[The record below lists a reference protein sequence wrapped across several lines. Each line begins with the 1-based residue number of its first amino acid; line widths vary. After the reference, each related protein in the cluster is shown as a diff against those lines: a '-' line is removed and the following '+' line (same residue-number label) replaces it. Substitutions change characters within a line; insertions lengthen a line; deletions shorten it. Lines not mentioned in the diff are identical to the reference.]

1 MADVPVVDPLA
12 LLLLPAATRVVGPLS
27 ILFVVRKAAYVVIA
41 IGIYEPAIAVHLV
54 VVDLP
59 FVNCPVIYN
68 ISTNTSDIVC
78 IIQLAAE
85 VWVHLALAV
94 LKVVVDFWDSAVLLD
109 VEEADGPEF

>member
-1 MADVPVVDPLA
+1 M
-12 LLLLPAATRVVGPLS
+12 
-27 ILFVVRKAAYVVIA
+27 VRKAAYVVIA

-59 FVNCPVIYN
+59 FVNCPVIDN

-78 IIQLAAE
+78 AIQLAAE